1 MQQHYLIYRNILFIL
16 FYLFIYFLVKAKNG
30 FINDFMTLHK
40 PLLQFAFDTG
50 ITTLHKK
57 KLWLRFIL
65 KKKKKRI
72 CILDNRNIQITVTD
86 GEKNWENRLNWD
98 NIWFFPIFC
107 HGILPYSVFMLFYLV
122 YCVSL
127 RFLFLRPALLV

>member
-30 FINDFMTLHK
+30 FINGFMTLHK
-40 PLLQFAFDTG
+40 PLLQFDTG
-50 ITTLHKK
+50 VTTLHKK
-57 KLWLRFIL
+57 KLSLRFIL

-86 GEKNWENRLNWD
+86 REKNWGE
-98 NIWFFPIFC
+98 
-107 HGILPYSVFMLFYLV
+107 
-122 YCVSL
+122 
-127 RFLFLRPALLV
+127 